1 MKNKRKLKGMTLI
14 EVLVALAVFAMLA
27 LVLLTYGVYVDS
39 TRRATTNLKDKI
51 VVEDHYAASKQKKYG
66 IDNTDPANPVDKQLS
81 GTDIEITIKAEGSGS
96 YYELK
101 DKTKPELGL
110 SDTKK
115 TYSNPQKELTGK
127 YYSTKDVYTD
137 GMTAEEIT
145 EMENKANGRLDLKF
159 IDEIQEPTTAPT
171 T

>member
-66 IDNTDPANPVDKQLS
+66 VDNTDPANPVDKKLS
-81 GTDIEITIKAEGSGS
+81 GTDIEITVKAQGSGS
-96 YYELK
+96 YYPLNDPDDPSKGLK
-101 DKTKPELGL
+101 DKKENYNNPEKKL
-110 SDTKK
+110 S
-115 TYSNPQKELTGK
+115 GK
-127 YYSTKDVYTD
+127 YYSTKDVYTE
-137 GMTAEEIT
+137 GMTAEEIA
-145 EMENKANGRLDLKF
+145 EMEKKANGRLDLKF